1 MANEWDCDATHWA
14 AMSCD
19 AAAAPAV
26 CQGAGWRLRGGAAR
40 NPTRKVRGGA
50 HVGVLLETLLVTV
63 ACSTRKVALSPSS
76 GRKTLTRTL
85 QVKNITH
92 VP

>member
-50 HVGVLLETLLVTV
+50 HVGVLLETLLVR
-63 ACSTRKVALSPSS
+63 CGVALTWGCCSKPYS
-76 GRKTLTRTL
+76 
-85 QVKNITH
+85 
-92 VP
+92 